1 MKRISKISVLMLATF
16 ALIYTTSCS
25 KDDEPTPS
33 PLNNENPIENP
44 DNTDSGNSNQPPTA
58 NAQKFEV
65 AEDAV
70 AGDVIGVVEAEDLE
84 GNPLTYTLVEDDSEL
99 FQVAEN
105 GEITL
110 AEGKN
115 LDFETTIGYSLTLNV
130 SDGINEPVEFT
141 VNIKVVNV
149 IETLFEDPES
159 FILKFEVTAGQVL
172 TIGTNPDFEYD
183 YTIDWGDGS
192 DEETLT
198 LQNPTHEYLNED
210 IYLVAIKGN
219 FPALKMY
226 QDAQDGLQ
234 DSRDA
239 LIEVVQWG
247 RQKWQSMEMAFFGCS
262 NLITFSATT
271 PPDLSETTTMA
282 NMFRDAAKFNGDIS
296 NWNTSNVTSMFGMF
310 IGAGSFNQD
319 IGGWNTSNVT
329 NMGGMFNSA
338 TSFNQDIS
346 EWVTSNVTSMFH
358 MFRNAT
364 SFNQDIGGW
373 ITNKVTNMQGMFHDA
388 TSFNQDISDWDTSS
402 VTDMSNMFTDAAA
415 FDQNLGAWKI
425 GSVTQ
430 MENMLDNTNLSTENV
445 NATLVGWEEF
455 VSNNDGPKDIM
466 LGMASLE
473 ACGEGYLSKVVLE
486 NFNGW
491 IINVGSS
498 IECP

>member
-84 GNPLTYTLVEDDSEL
+84 GNPLTYSLVEDASEL
-99 FQVAEN
+99 FLVAEN

-110 AEGKN
+110 AEGKS
-115 LDFETTIGYSLTLNV
+115 LDFETTVGYSLTLHV

-141 VNIKVVNV
+141 VNIKVENV
-149 IETLFEDPES
+149 IENLFEDPES
-159 FILKFEVTAGQVL
+159 FILKFEVTAGQAL
-172 TIGTNPDFEYD
+172 TIGTNSEFEYD

-234 DSRDA
+234 ASRDA
-239 LIEVVQWG
+239 LVDVVQWG
-247 RQKWQSMEMAFFGCS
+247 AQKWQSMQNAFKNCQ
-262 NLITFSATT
+262 NIVEFSATDQ
-271 PPDLSETTTMA
+271 PDWSETT
-282 NMFRDAAKFNGDIS
+282 NMSSMFLGAVNFNGA
-296 NWNTSNVTSMFGMF
+296 
-310 IGAGSFNQD
+310 IGN
-319 IGGWNTSNVT
+319 
-329 NMGGMFNSA
+329 
-338 TSFNQDIS
+338 
-346 EWVTSNVTSMFH
+346 WVTSNVTDMSSMFLG
-358 MFRNAT
+358 AT
-364 SFNQDIGGW
+364 SFNQDIGNW
-373 ITNKVTNMQGMFHDA
+373 ATNSVTSMVYMFGQTEVFNQDLSKWVTSKVTDMGSMFEEA
-388 TSFNQDISDWDTSS
+388 KAFNQDISGWDVSN
-402 VTDMSNMFTDAAA
+402 VTDMSYMFDKAAA
-415 FDQNLGAWKI
+415 FDQNLGAWEI
-425 GSVTQ
+425 ASVTQ

-491 IINVGSS
+491 VINVGSS

>member
-1 MKRISKISVLMLATF
+1 MLATF

-33 PLNNENPIENP
+33 PLNNENPIGNP

-84 GNPLTYTLVEDDSEL
+84 GNPLTYSLVEDASEL
-99 FQVAEN
+99 FLVAEN

-110 AEGKN
+110 AEGKS
-115 LDFETTIGYSLTLNV
+115 LDFETTIGYSLTLHV

-149 IETLFEDPES
+149 IENLFEDPES
-159 FILKFEVTAGQVL
+159 FILKFEVTAGQAL
-172 TIGTNPDFEYD
+172 TIGTNSEFEYD

-239 LIEVVQWG
+239 LVDVVQWG
-247 RQKWQSMEMAFFGCS
+247 AQKWQSMQNAFKNCQ
-262 NLITFSATT
+262 NIVEFSATDQ
-271 PPDLSETTTMA
+271 PDWSETT
-282 NMFRDAAKFNGDIS
+282 NMSSMFLGAVNFNGA
-296 NWNTSNVTSMFGMF
+296 
-310 IGAGSFNQD
+310 IGN
-319 IGGWNTSNVT
+319 
-329 NMGGMFNSA
+329 
-338 TSFNQDIS
+338 
-346 EWVTSNVTSMFH
+346 WVTSNVTDMSSMFLG
-358 MFRNAT
+358 AT
-364 SFNQDIGGW
+364 SFNQDIGNW
-373 ITNKVTNMQGMFHDA
+373 ATNSVTSMVYMFGQTEVFNQDLSKWVTSKVTDMGSMFEEA
-388 TSFNQDISDWDTSS
+388 KAFNQDISGWDVSN
-402 VTDMSNMFTDAAA
+402 VTDMSYMFDKAAA
-415 FDQNLGAWKI
+415 FDQNLGAWEI
-425 GSVTQ
+425 ASVTQ

-455 VSNNDGPKDIM
+455 VSNNDGPKDIK